1 MRAISIDRYPGGPRR
16 GNHNRSEITRAEPL
30 VLHRTRLVSA
40 SPRTART
47 LENPSGKP
55 NSGAKPTDTSRF
67 LRAYREHG
75 DITARDRLVELY
87 LPLVETF
94 ARRYQGSGDYDDLFQ
109 AGSIG
114 LINAI
119 DRFDLARGGELT
131 AFAVP
136 NIVGEIKR
144 HLRDTT
150 GSVRVP
156 RPLQEL
162 RSRVRRCEAE
172 LGATLGRPPTPAELA
187 RKLQVPEDDVVQ
199 ALNAGPTGEEPG
211 EAAVD
216 GLDDSEERLMLASAF
231 EVLDERERQ
240 IVYLRFVQDLSR
252 KQVAEKLGISE
263 RHLSRQS
270 QVALTKLRQ
279 QLEGAGRGTAPMTPE
294 PFGLRRDAAERNERP
309 GSLTRTSEGST
320 HTPPGSRPEASPKR
334 SQQRRAGA
342 PSTALAGAP
351 QRLLDLPYH
360 ISVVVADDGRRWKAH
375 VDELPGCEGQG
386 DSPEEAVRSV
396 RGAMKE
402 WIADALAKQRPIP
415 EPRPELSHSGRLLL
429 RMPQSLHRELA
440 RAAESQ
446 QVSLNQFIASSL
458 TRAVGLTSPEEP
470 QNSRRAPT
478 EEGSRRRGA
487 GAKILRSGGSDSGLV
502 RLAIVTS
509 LVVGLVA
516 GVAAVVLL
524 ILAWPQV
531 W

>member
-1 MRAISIDRYPGGPRR
+1 VPNRWYCTGP
-16 GNHNRSEITRAEPL
+16 A
-30 VLHRTRLVSA
+30 LVSA

-55 NSGAKPTDTSRF
+55 NSGAKPTETSRF

-172 LGATLGRPPTPAELA
+172 LGAALGRPPTPAELA
-187 RKLQVPEDDVVQ
+187 RKLQVAEDDVVQ
-199 ALNAGPTGEEPG
+199 ALSAGPTGEEPD
-211 EAAVD
+211 EATVD

-270 QVALTKLRQ
+270 QVALAKLRQ
-279 QLEGAGRGTAPMTPE
+279 QLEGAGRGAVPMTPE
-294 PFGLRRDAAERNERP
+294 RVGLQRDAAERNERP
-309 GSLTRTSEGST
+309 SSLSRRSEGST
-320 HTPPGSRPEASPKR
+320 QTPPGLRPEASPKR
-334 SQQRRAGA
+334 SEQRRAGA
-342 PSTALAGAP
+342 PSTGPARVP

-360 ISVVVADDGRRWKAH
+360 ISVVVADDGRSWKAH

-446 QVSLNQFIASSL
+446 QVSLNQFITSSL
-458 TRAVGLTSPEEP
+458 TRAVGVPSREEP
-470 QNSRRAPT
+470 QWNSRRAPGG
-478 EEGSRRRGA
+478 EGSRRRGA
-487 GAKILRSGGSDSGLV
+487 GAKILHSGRSDSGLV

>member
-1 MRAISIDRYPGGPRR
+1 
-16 GNHNRSEITRAEPL
+16 
-30 VLHRTRLVSA
+30 
-40 SPRTART
+40 

-55 NSGAKPTDTSRF
+55 NSGAKPTETSRF

-172 LGATLGRPPTPAELA
+172 LGAALGRPPTPAELA
-187 RKLQVPEDDVVQ
+187 RKLQVAEDDVVQ
-199 ALNAGPTGEEPG
+199 ALSAGPTGEEPG
-211 EAAVD
+211 EATVD

-270 QVALTKLRQ
+270 HVALTKLRQ
-279 QLEGAGRGTAPMTPE
+279 QLEGAGHGAAPMTPE
-294 PFGLRRDAAERNERP
+294 PFRLRHDAAERTERP
-309 GSLTRTSEGST
+309 SSLSRSAEGST
-320 HTPPGSRPEASPKR
+320 QTPPGSRPEASPKR
-334 SQQRRAGA
+334 AERRRARA
-342 PSTALAGAP
+342 PSTAPARVP
-351 QRLLDLPYH
+351 ERLLDLPYH
-360 ISVVVADDGRRWKAH
+360 ISVVVADDGRSWKAH

-402 WIADALAKQRPIP
+402 WITDALAKQRPIP
-415 EPRPELSHSGRLLL
+415 EPRSESSHSGRLLL

-440 RAAESQ
+440 RAAESH
-446 QVSLNQFIASSL
+446 QVSLNHFIASSL
-458 TRAVGLTSPEEP
+458 TRAVGAPSRGEP
-470 QNSRRAPT
+470 QSNARHGPG
-478 EEGSRRRGA
+478 EEGSRRPRT
-487 GAKILRSGGSDSGLV
+487 GAKLLRSGRSDSGLV
-502 RLAIVTS
+502 RLAILTS

-524 ILAWPQV
+524 ILALLQGW
-531 W
+531 

>member
-1 MRAISIDRYPGGPRR
+1 
-16 GNHNRSEITRAEPL
+16 
-30 VLHRTRLVSA
+30 
-40 SPRTART
+40 

-55 NSGAKPTDTSRF
+55 DSGAKPTETSRF

-94 ARRYQGSGDYDDLFQ
+94 ARRYQRSGDYDDLFQ

-144 HLRDTT
+144 YLRDAT

-172 LGATLGRPPTPAELA
+172 LGAALGRPPTPAELA
-187 RKLQVPEDDVVQ
+187 RKLGVGEDDVVQ
-199 ALNAGPTGEEPG
+199 ALSAGPTGEEPG
-211 EAAVD
+211 DATVD

-279 QLEGAGRGTAPMTPE
+279 QLEGAGQGAGPLTPE
-294 PFGLRRDAAERNERP
+294 PFGLRHDAAERDERP
-309 GSLTRTSEGST
+309 SSLSRSSEGAT
-320 HTPPGSRPEASPKR
+320 QTPPGLRPEASPKR
-334 SQQRRAGA
+334 SERRRAPSAA
-342 PSTALAGAP
+342 PARVP
-351 QRLLDLPYH
+351 ERLLDLPYH
-360 ISVVVADDGRRWKAH
+360 ISVVVADDGRSWKAH

-386 DSPEEAVRSV
+386 ESPEEAVRSV

-402 WIADALAKQRPIP
+402 WTADALANQRPIP
-415 EPRPELSHSGRLLL
+415 EPRPESSHSGRLLL

-440 RAAESQ
+440 RAAEAQ
-446 QVSLNQFIASSL
+446 QTSLNQFIASSL
-458 TRAVGLTSPEEP
+458 SRAIGLPSGDEP
-470 QNSRRAPT
+470 QPT
-478 EEGSRRRGA
+478 AGRHSGEESSVRHATGPETPRP
-487 GAKILRSGGSDSGLV
+487 GGSDAGLV

-509 LVVGLVA
+509 LVVALVA
-516 GVAAVVLL
+516 GVAAVILL
-524 ILAWPQV
+524 IVASQQA
-531 W
+531 